1 MTRETVGTNELPPQ
15 SGADSGSE
23 TAAHVERRRRA
34 VHVDYAEMRAEAD
47 AVFGER
53 RLGDDDPWERAGSS
67 A

>member
-1 MTRETVGTNELPPQ
+1 V
-15 SGADSGSE
+15 A
-23 TAAHVERRRRA
+23 
-34 VHVDYAEMRAEAD
+34 HVDYAEMRAEAD